1 MLLEINIKNFIIIEH
16 EIITLSQGLNIISGE
31 TGSGKSLV
39 IEALSAITGGRF
51 SKDDIRT
58 GADKASIEAIFSIVD
73 QHSLIAELEEYGIDM
88 EDDGTLLITREV
100 NHTGRS
106 ICRINGQIVT
116 LSMLKRVSQYLID
129 IVGQNEHRLL
139 FNVSKHGEYVD
150 SFGGE
155 RLKSL
160 KNDVVMLVQKLD
172 NLKYRLD
179 KISGNSIERERKLDL
194 LQFQIDEI
202 DGANLII
209 GEDEELKNKRH
220 LLINAEKLL
229 KGITNTYFTL
239 YKSSEASKSVSEL
252 LNESVANLNELTAI
266 DQRLDKLRTAAEGL
280 LYQLEDIQTEMRSYR
295 DNIEYD
301 EKEIDIIEE
310 RIDIINKLK
319 RKYGATIEEVLKYK
333 DEINIEYESIKNSEK
348 LAVEIEN
355 EIKIIKTQ
363 YMEKSKA
370 LSAARK
376 KCAEKLE
383 KLIEKELKDLNMQG
397 SKFVIAVS
405 EDDKKIDINGINK
418 MEFLLSANPGEP
430 EKPLSKIASGG
441 EMSRVMLAIKNAFSQ
456 IEKVPCFVFD
466 EVDSGVGGQTA
477 NAVGQ
482 KIKSIS
488 KNAQIIC
495 ITHLAQIAC
504 LADNHIAIEKQIKGN
519 KTYTK
524 MKVLKEE
531 ERICEIAR
539 MLGGNKNMEA
549 SIEHARKLVVN

>member
-16 EIITLSQGLNIISGE
+16 EIITLGQGLNIITGE

-39 IEALSAITGGRF
+39 IDALSAITGGRF
-51 SKDDIRT
+51 SKEDIRT
-58 GADKASIEAIFSIVD
+58 GAEKASIEAVFSVAD
-73 QHSLIAELEEYGIDM
+73 QDSLINELEEYGIDM
-88 EDDGTLLITREV
+88 EDDGTLLISREV
-100 NHTGRS
+100 NHIGRS
-106 ICRINGQIVT
+106 VCRINGQTVT
-116 LSMLKRVSQYLID
+116 LSMLKRVSQYLVD
-129 IVGQNEHRLL
+129 IVGQNEHQLL
-139 FNVSKHGEYVD
+139 FNTSKHGEYVD
-150 SFGGE
+150 NFGGE
-155 RLKSL
+155 KIKAL
-160 KNDVVMLVQKLD
+160 KNDVGKLVQKLD

-202 DGANLII
+202 EDAKLKTN
-209 GEDEELKNKRH
+209 EDEELKNKRH

-239 YKSSEASKSVSEL
+239 FKSTEGSKSVSEL
-252 LNESVANLNELTAI
+252 LNESVANLNELIAI
-266 DQRLDKLRTAAEGL
+266 DQRLDKLRSAAEGL
-280 LYQLEDIQTEMRSYR
+280 LYQLEDIQAEMRNYR

-319 RKYGATIEEVLKYK
+319 RKYGATIEEILKYK
-333 DEINIEYESIKNSEK
+333 DEISIEYESIKNSEK
-348 LAVEIEN
+348 LAAEIEN
-355 EIKIIKTQ
+355 EIEITRTQ
-363 YMEKSKA
+363 YLEKAKA
-370 LSAARK
+370 LSAERK

-397 SKFVIAVS
+397 SKFIIAVS
-405 EDDKKIDINGINK
+405 EDENKVDTNGINK
-418 MEFLLSANPGEP
+418 IEFLLSANPGEP
-430 EKPLSKIASGG
+430 ERPLSKIASGG

-504 LADNHIAIEKQIKGN
+504 LADNHISIEKQIIGN

-539 MLGGNKNMEA
+539 MLGGNENMEA
-549 SIEHARKLVVN
+549 SIEHARKLVTN